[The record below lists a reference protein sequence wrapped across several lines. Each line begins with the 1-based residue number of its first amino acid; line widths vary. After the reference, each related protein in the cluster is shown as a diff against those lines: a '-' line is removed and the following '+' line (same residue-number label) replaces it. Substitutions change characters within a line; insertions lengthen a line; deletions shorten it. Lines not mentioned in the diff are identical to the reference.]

1 MNCLF
6 LKKFVSLFILPLLG
20 LLSLHAEEVPSSP
33 PPAPLVI
40 DGIPAN
46 QVQLV
51 LIGDSITDDLRQNK
65 KPLHE
70 FQPVWQKYYA
80 PYKALNLG
88 VSGNK
93 TSDVLNRINNGMLDH
108 IKPRVAML
116 MIGTNN
122 TGAGESVEDTVKGI
136 QSVVDKIHEKL
147 PSTRILLLN
156 ILPND
161 IRDWHVRGAQDPK
174 EKWLKDREINKQ
186 INAFYANSSF
196 VTCLNLEKVFLNKDG
211 SINETLYYDPQEVN
225 FLGRKCGPLHPST
238 AGHTLMAEAIKPVLK
253 KLMEKPAL
261 SPEQ

>member
-20 LLSLHAEEVPSSP
+20 LLSPARRRSSLQPS
-33 PPAPLVI
+33 PAPLVI

-161 IRDWHVRGAQDPK
+161 IRDWHVRGPRTPK
-174 EKWLKDREINKQ
+174 KNGLRIGKLTKQ
-186 INAFYANSSF
+186 INAFYVNSSF

>member
-1 MNCLF
+1 M
-6 LKKFVSLFILPLLG
+6 
-20 LLSLHAEEVPSSP
+20 
-33 PPAPLVI
+33 
-40 DGIPAN
+40 
-46 QVQLV
+46 
-51 LIGDSITDDLRQNK
+51 
-65 KPLHE
+65 
-70 FQPVWQKYYA
+70 
-80 PYKALNLG
+80 
-88 VSGNK
+88 SGNK

-122 TGAGESVEDTVKGI
+122 TRAGESVEDTVKGI

-186 INAFYANSSF
+186 INAFYVNSSF

-253 KLMEKPAL
+253 SLWKAGTLSRAIMPSLSGSYPFTYQSLKALVFIHGIQRGTGHGEVPEKSLLCQDAHLPPARRHAEHF
-261 SPEQ
+261 P

>member
-80 PYKALNLG
+80 PYKALNL
-88 VSGNK
+88 
-93 TSDVLNRINNGMLDH
+93 
-108 IKPRVAML
+108 
-116 MIGTNN
+116 IGTNN
-122 TGAGESVEDTVKGI
+122 TRAGESVEDTVKGI

-186 INAFYANSSF
+186 INAFYVNSSF

-238 AGHTLMAEAIKPVLK
+238 AGHTLMACRTFFPDCSHGPK
-253 KLMEKPAL
+253 KRRRAPGEVQP
-261 SPEQ
+261 

>member
-1 MNCLF
+1 MIEGDACYLIDSGMDGSEKAVFSYMEETGQRPEEIKGIFLTHAPREGIRTALRISRPLGIQLF
-6 LKKFVSLFILPLLG
+6 AK
-20 LLSLHAEEVPSSP
+20 
-33 PPAPLVI
+33 
-40 DGIPAN
+40 
-46 QVQLV
+46 
-51 LIGDSITDDLRQNK
+51 LIT
-65 KPLHE
+65 
-70 FQPVWQKYYA
+70 
-80 PYKALNLG
+80 G
-88 VSGNK
+88 V
-93 TSDVLNRINNGMLDH
+93 
-108 IKPRVAML
+108 
-116 MIGTNN
+116 
-122 TGAGESVEDTVKGI
+122 GI

-225 FLGRKCGPLHPST
+225 FLVRKCGPLHPST
-238 AGHTLMAEAIKPVLK
+238 AGHILMAEAIKPVLK